1 MCGFEDEDKGESE
14 NVPEVPPQFITH
26 LEPVKPPQVEPN
38 QILKQVEEAKS
49 NFQLPAMMD
58 QQSTNLAASK
68 SSGSDHATF
77 DVPSVSKKRKASET
91 TAVDD
96 SNMMHMAKYRKTN
109 EQTVLPS
116 NRDLM

>member
-1 MCGFEDEDKGESE
+1 
-14 NVPEVPPQFITH
+14 
-26 LEPVKPPQVEPN
+26 
-38 QILKQVEEAKS
+38 
-49 NFQLPAMMD
+49 MMD
-58 QQSTNLAASK
+58 QPTNLAASK

-91 TAVDD
+91 TAFDE

-116 NRDLM
+116 NRDQM

>member
-1 MCGFEDEDKGESE
+1 
-14 NVPEVPPQFITH
+14 
-26 LEPVKPPQVEPN
+26 
-38 QILKQVEEAKS
+38 
-49 NFQLPAMMD
+49 MMD
-58 QQSTNLAASK
+58 QPSYLAASK
-68 SSGSDHATF
+68 SSGSDHASF

-116 NRDLM
+116 NRDQM

>member
-14 NVPEVPPQFITH
+14 NVSEVPPQFITH
-26 LEPVKPPQVEPN
+26 LEPVKPAPVEPN
-38 QILKQVEEAKS
+38 QIPKQVEEAKS
-49 NFQLPAMMD
+49 NFNPPATMD
-58 QQSTNLAASK
+58 QPTNLAATK

-96 SNMMHMAKYRKTN
+96 SNLMHMAKYRKTN